1 MNACTIM
8 PKHVTSLRCSS
19 PRHSTKATRKEY

>member
-1 MNACTIM
+1 M

-19 PRHSTKATRKEY
+19 PRHSTKAT